1 MTTQEIHDLVASHTQ
16 TTEYKLTNVLRDLD
30 QVSAFVKTLYRA
42 ALSEESENNNTEMS
56 LCDVHAPSDT
66 YLLKICNQQLSA
78 MYQQINGIVNQLRDE
93 RKPPVSV
100 ANTSDN

>member
-1 MTTQEIHDLVASHTQ
+1 MTAQEIHNLVKSQQQ
-16 TTEYKLTNVLRDLD
+16 TAEYKLTDILRELD
-30 QVSAFVKTLYRA
+30 QTSALIKTLYRA
-42 ALSEESENNNTEMS
+42 ALFAESENNTEMS

-100 ANTSDN
+100 EN